1 MWHFHNI
8 TMRQNMRIS
17 NIIISFLLL
26 MATPLHAISK
36 ETYDFGTISQD
47 TTLFWD
53 GELPMY
59 TPAIDYYPFGS
70 LIAESQNAE
79 QQPYLYNGKELDRMN
94 GIDWYDY
101 GARMLVHIDVYGQ
114 TFYNLLKE
122 VIDSTMT
129 KAILKEK
136 KSYIFDNA
144 YKPYKFEYGKLS
156 KNSNK
161 EQKYNYVGD
170 FNAFL
175 GNDTIVVNS
184 FQKDLRHCKE
194 NIFCHHFTKLKWHSF
209 YYLGTNYI
217 VYIYNQSTMSWEK
230 SDKRLTYAKWL
241 NEIELKKRTY
251 LLDCIDQA
259 LKEFLET
266 VAFPST
272 NSILVI
278 DNSLGEHCN
287 YSAPPTA

>member
-1 MWHFHNI
+1 MKKVL
-8 TMRQNMRIS
+8 
-17 NIIISFLLL
+17 IIILL
-26 MATPLHAISK
+26 S
-36 ETYDFGTISQD
+36 
-47 TTLFWD
+47 
-53 GELPMY
+53 
-59 TPAIDYYPFGS
+59 
-70 LIAESQNAE
+70 
-79 QQPYLYNGKELDRMN
+79 
-94 GIDWYDY
+94 
-101 GARMLVHIDVYGQ
+101 LVHIDVYGQ

-136 KSYIFDNA
+136 KRYIFDNA

-278 DNSLGEHCN
+278 DNSLGEHFFLVK
-287 YSAPPTA
+287 YSKKRFPYMVASQEDLTKKVLKKYKNLIGWCSIDLDGNTLSIQLRAVDSDKYKLLPDKDNVDDAVIATQTYHFRYCDEHKKWCIVK

>member
-1 MWHFHNI
+1 MKKVL
-8 TMRQNMRIS
+8 
-17 NIIISFLLL
+17 IIILL
-26 MATPLHAISK
+26 S
-36 ETYDFGTISQD
+36 
-47 TTLFWD
+47 
-53 GELPMY
+53 
-59 TPAIDYYPFGS
+59 
-70 LIAESQNAE
+70 
-79 QQPYLYNGKELDRMN
+79 
-94 GIDWYDY
+94 
-101 GARMLVHIDVYGQ
+101 LVHIDVYGQ
-114 TFYNLLKE
+114 TFYDLLKE
-122 VIDSTMT
+122 VIDSTIT
-129 KAILKEK
+129 KAILKGK

-194 NIFCHHFTKLKWHSF
+194 NIFSHHFTKLKWHSF

-217 VYIYNQSTMSWEK
+217 VYIYSQNTMSWDK

-241 NEIELKKRTY
+241 NEIELKKRTC

-278 DNSLGEHCN
+278 DNSLGEHFFLVKYNKKQFPYMVASQEDLTKKVLKKYKTLVGWCSIGLDGSTLSIQLRAVDSDKYKLLPDKDN
-287 YSAPPTA
+287 VEDAVIATQTYHFRYCDEHKKWCMVK